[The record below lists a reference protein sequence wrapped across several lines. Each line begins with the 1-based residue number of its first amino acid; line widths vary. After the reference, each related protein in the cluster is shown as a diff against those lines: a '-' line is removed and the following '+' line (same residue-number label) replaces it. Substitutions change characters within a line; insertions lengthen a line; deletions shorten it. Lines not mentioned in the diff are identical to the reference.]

1 MLSFFE
7 NFISKLFLFILK
19 TYSQCAHVPSPTS
32 ENTVCQEFFKWAASK
47 DGKKEKV
54 NTPDKMAP
62 GNIIGF

>member
-1 MLSFFE
+1 M
-7 NFISKLFLFILK
+7 FLFHLK

-62 GNIIGF
+62 GNILGF